1 MRLFV
6 VARHAQSTL
15 NVERRVNGDPAVP
28 VGLTDLGR
36 EEARELGVQIANISF
51 DRCVVTR
58 FARTRETA
66 QLALAGRDVPIEI
79 EPLLDDIDVGD
90 LDGKPIEE
98 YRAWKHGNARSVAF
112 PGGESLDDAT
122 GRYARGWRS
131 VLEGPGEVVLVVCHE
146 IPLRYALNGAGGSD
160 TLDGPVHELR
170 NATPYLFSEEGLA
183 DTVAGIERVLAAGA
197 AAR

>member
-15 NVERRVNGDPAVP
+15 NVEQRVNGDPAVP
-28 VGLTDLGR
+28 VGLTELGR
-36 EEARELGVQIANISF
+36 EEARALGIQIANVAF
-51 DRCVVTR
+51 GRCVVTR

-66 QLALAGRDVPIEI
+66 ELALAGRDIPIEA

-98 YRAWKHGNARSVAF
+98 YRAWKHGNPRSVPF
-112 PGGESLDDAT
+112 PGGESLDDAA

-131 VLEGPGEVVLVVCHE
+131 VLEGPGDVVLVVCHE
-146 IPLRYALNGAGGSD
+146 IPLRYALNGGGGSD

-170 NATPYLFSEEGLA
+170 NATPYLFSERGLA
-183 DTVAGIERVLAAGA
+183 DAVTGIERVLAAGA